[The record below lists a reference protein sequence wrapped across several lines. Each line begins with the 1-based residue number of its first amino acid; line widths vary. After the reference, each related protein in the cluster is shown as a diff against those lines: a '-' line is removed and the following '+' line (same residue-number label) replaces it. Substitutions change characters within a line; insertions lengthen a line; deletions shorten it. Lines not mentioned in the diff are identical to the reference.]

1 MVSGDFRG
9 VPTRLA
15 AAIWWFFALI
25 VISSY
30 TANLAAFLTK
40 EQMEE
45 SIGNV
50 EDLAKESKIKYGLL
64 TGGSTETFFKVIS
77 HRRPKWGKSL

>member
-1 MVSGDFRG
+1 MQQGCDILPKG

-15 AAIWWFFALI
+15 VAVWWFFALI

-45 SIGNV
+45 SISNV

-64 TGGSTETFFKVIS
+64 AGGSTETFFKVIQLNAFS
-77 HRRPKWGKSL
+77 